1 MFTFVRRAVRSWML
15 PSLCS
20 VSLTL
25 AGSVPSGATEYTW
38 KPGAGLWAT
47 PSRWSPLFGPPN
59 AGDSAVI
66 ANWIDDTIYQ
76 ATLGADVLGTKSP
89 NQLSIGNHGRLVTD
103 GHQMEVSGPTYL
115 FNNGSQLYINGVA
128 ADPSAWGFESTLVDL
143 TAGAMLRLNDGR
155 LRAGEVVL
163 HDGSILING
172 NSRIQATTQILIGDG
187 AGSYD
192 ANLIVGAGEQGTL
205 LGTVRFKSDA
215 DVTVGQQGELRI
227 GNNATFSGGRYQGN
241 GLLRLDGATNVVSA
255 DTTIDMP
262 SGRVDLDG
270 TEDLFAAGQSL
281 VVNSDFTINAL
292 MLDDANNT
300 FGTTRLVG
308 KDTIQINQW
317 GKLGVNLTNANTSW
331 TMNGHLDVKAVTG
344 LVISNNIS
352 GSTMFLKGTANV
364 QGNSAWSARVDVAGT
379 IDVEADSYLRFSG
392 GDLDAPNW
400 MSGGTIQGQGILG
413 SVGGRKLSG
422 YGMIDTEI
430 DFIGDSELRAAN
442 GTLTLGPS
450 SKVLHVGTIGTDN
463 DTGILDVQHE
473 WNTKVATESLE
484 LRGGEVRGGKL
495 INDGRTRGHGRLA
508 SNAFVNRGVLEA
520 RGGMLRV
527 NTVTAPDLDGDE
539 ALDPGMIL
547 VEQGNLLVEKP
558 LNDSFNGEMMVSGFH
573 WVTFEQGWRLEHSP
587 IPFLPTGVLH
597 LNGSHAFQGAAGVGG
612 GNQELAGIVNVD
624 QVGAF
629 DAPTQ
634 FLPTVQV
641 NLPDDQ
647 DWLELRQTSA
657 IAPGATFAGNG
668 QLHNLEKGDL
678 RLGSNAYVG
687 VDLVNHGKLALEDAV
702 GDARVEQLI
711 SKTTASL
718 ELSIKGTGS
727 SSYETLRVDD
737 TAQLAG
743 ALQIRTDEPSSTY
756 ADPAMRGQFD
766 VFTLIEMDDRL
777 GAFSDFHYNGV
788 SLEPTTYGVGLTAR
802 HHVGNGLFRNITYRN
817 DYVQLTNYMA
827 ILGDANGDGSFD
839 STDFVTTFQAG
850 EYEDAIAMNSDWT
863 EGDWDGDG
871 DFTSSDFVLAF
882 QTGTYEQPSL
892 LPAVKA
898 IPEPSGAI
906 LLVLGAMGIVARK
919 RSSARGDMAGREG

>member
-1 MFTFVRRAVRSWML
+1 MFTLVRRAVRSWML

-38 KPGAGLWAT
+38 KPGSGLWAT
-47 PSRWSPLFGPPN
+47 PSRWNPLFGPPN

-103 GHQMEVSGPTYL
+103 GYQMEVSGPTYL
-115 FNNGSQLYINGVA
+115 FNNGSQLYINAVA
-128 ADPSAWGFESTLVDL
+128 TDQSAWGFESTLVDL

-163 HDGSILING
+163 HEGSILING
-172 NSRIQATTQILIGDG
+172 NSRIQATTQILVGDG

-205 LGTVRFKSDA
+205 LGPVRFKSDA

-270 TEDLFAAGQSL
+270 TEDPFAAGQTL
-281 VVNSDFTINAL
+281 VVNSDFTINAM
-292 MLDDANNT
+292 MLDDAKNT
-300 FGTTRLVG
+300 FGTSRLVG

-392 GDLDAPNW
+392 GDFDAPNW

-422 YGMIDTEI
+422 YGTINTEI

-495 INDGRTRGHGRLA
+495 INEGRTRGHGRLA

-520 RGGMLRV
+520 RGGVLRV
-527 NTVTAPDLDGDE
+527 NTVNAPDLDGDE
-539 ALDPGMIL
+539 ALHPGVVL

-558 LNDSFNGEMMVSGFH
+558 LNDSFNGEMIVFGFH
-573 WVTFEQGWRLEHSP
+573 WATFEQGWRLEHSP
-587 IPFLPTGVLH
+587 ISFLPTGVLH

-634 FLPTVQV
+634 FLSTVQV

-647 DWLELRQTSA
+647 DWLELRQPST
-657 IAPGATFAGNG
+657 IAPGATFTGNG
-668 QLHNLEKGDL
+668 QLHNFENSELLL
-678 RLGSNAYVG
+678 RSNAYVG
-687 VDLVNHGKLALEDAV
+687 VDLVNHGKLAIEDGV

-711 SKTTASL
+711 SKSTARL

-727 SSYETLRVDD
+727 TSYETLRVDD
-737 TAQLAG
+737 AARLDG
-743 ALQIRTDEPSSTY
+743 ALQIRTDEPGSTY
-756 ADPAMRGQFD
+756 ADPTMRGQFD
-766 VFTLIEMDDRL
+766 LFTLIEMDDRL
-777 GAFSDFHYNGV
+777 GSFSDFYYNGV
-788 SLEPTTYGVGLTAR
+788 LLEPTTYGAGLTAR

-817 DYVQLTNYMA
+817 DHVRLTNYLA
-827 ILGDANGDGSFD
+827 ISGDASGDGSFD
-839 STDFVTTFQAG
+839 STDFIIAFQAG
-850 EYEDAIAMNSDWT
+850 EYEDAIAQNSDWT

-882 QTGTYEQPSL
+882 QTGSYEQPSL

-898 IPEPSGAI
+898 IPEPSGTI
-906 LLVLGAMGIVARK
+906 LLVLGAMGLMTRK
-919 RSSARGDMAGREG
+919 RRFPRGDLAGRQG